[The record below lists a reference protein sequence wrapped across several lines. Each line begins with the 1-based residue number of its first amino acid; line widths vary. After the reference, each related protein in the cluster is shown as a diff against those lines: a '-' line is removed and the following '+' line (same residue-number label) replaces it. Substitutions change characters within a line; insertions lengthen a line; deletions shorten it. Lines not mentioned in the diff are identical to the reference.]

1 MIADVVT
8 GKVDVR
14 ELAARLPEEPPEEDS
29 EWMGTE
35 EMADEDTADEE
46 SGAEVLSEEGDP

>member
-1 MIADVVT
+1 
-8 GKVDVR
+8 
-14 ELAARLPEEPPEEDS
+14 LPEEPPEEDS

-46 SGAEVLSEEGDP
+46 SGAEVLSEEGDL